1 MPSRREPVDLPALP
15 ESAAFGSPVSLVG
28 ISLCGASDIEFPPA
42 PLALSFLL
50 PSHKHSMSKT
60 LAITFSLLLAVAG
73 CGSSSKVPPVYAVS
87 GLVTFDG
94 KPLAGG
100 GSIAFIPLKGQPGK
114 TAGGTI
120 DKEGRYTLSTHGD
133 GDGSMAG
140 EFRVV
145 ITQEVAQEPE
155 SVPDG
160 SGLTPKPVETV
171 PPADR
176 IGKIYSDYDK
186 SPLTANVEEKSLNEI
201 DFAIPR

>member
-1 MPSRREPVDLPALP
+1 MPKNHSLTFAL
-15 ESAAFGSPVSLVG
+15 
-28 ISLCGASDIEFPPA
+28 
-42 PLALSFLL
+42 
-50 PSHKHSMSKT
+50 T
-60 LAITFSLLLAVAG
+60 LLLAFTG
-73 CGSSSKVPPVYAVS
+73 CGSGQKPIPVYAVS
-87 GLVTFDG
+87 GEVTFDG
-94 KPLAGG
+94 KPLVGG
-100 GSIAFIPLKGQPGK
+100 GSIAFIPLKGQAGK

-160 SGLTPKPVETV
+160 SGLTPKPVESV
-171 PPADR
+171 PAADR
-176 IGKIYSDYDK
+176 IARIYSDYDK
-186 SPLTANVEEKSLNEI
+186 SPLTATVEVKSLNEF